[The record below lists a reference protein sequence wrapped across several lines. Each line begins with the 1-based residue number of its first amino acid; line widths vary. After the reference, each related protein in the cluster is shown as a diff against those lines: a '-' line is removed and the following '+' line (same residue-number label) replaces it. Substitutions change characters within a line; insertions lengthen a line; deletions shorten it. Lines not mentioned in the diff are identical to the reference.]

1 MARINLPNVEKSL
14 FKAGEYIGY
23 DGRGYPWRIMR
34 TAHTKW
40 RAVAGASHPCRAT
53 APTLTGATL
62 TDLAARIA
70 NRGAAVAAQ

>member
-14 FKAGEYIGY
+14 FKSGEYVGY

-40 RAVAGASHPCRAT
+40 RAVAGPSHPCRFT
-53 APTLTGATL
+53 APTLTAASL
-62 TDLAARIA
+62 TEIAGRIA
-70 NRGAAVAAQ
+70 NRGAVVAAQ